1 MYPVNQQGS
10 QFQSNFQQQQ
20 PNQAGHYVQSHYQ
33 GQLSQ
38 PSFGQPGVIP
48 SGYQSNSHQNYS
60 NQSAFGGNQQHY
72 QQYTPISQSLGPVIS
87 RVGWQAGPDL
97 HQQHQQFIQQP
108 QQSYSYS
115 QAQTGGNYGVG
126 PVISRYGYQ
135 AGQDSLG
142 PVNQV
147 FNQQSNQSNQGFY
160 QPQHFNTSH
169 MNAGYAAQSHTGQ
182 HPVYEAT
189 NAYQQAGPVISHFG
203 GYESNQH

>member
-1 MYPVNQQGS
+1 MYPFNQQGS
-10 QFQSNFQQQQ
+10 QFQSNSQQQ
-20 PNQAGHYVQSHYQ
+20 PIQSGGHYVQSHYQ

-48 SGYQSNSHQNYS
+48 SGYQSNSHFNQGNYS
-60 NQSAFGGNQQHY
+60 SFGGNQQY
-72 QQYTPISQSLGPVIS
+72 QQYTPASQSLGPVIS

-97 HQQHQQFIQQP
+97 HQQHQP
-108 QQSYSYS
+108 QQSHSYVQQS
-115 QAQTGGNYGVG
+115 SVGNQYAAG

-135 AGQDSLG
+135 AGPDNRG

-147 FNQQSNQSNQGFY
+147 FNQQSNQGYY
-160 QPQHFNTSH
+160 QPQHFGASH
-169 MNAGYAAQSHTGQ
+169 MNTSYTAQSHTGQ
-182 HPVYEAT
+182 HPVYEST

>member
-48 SGYQSNSHQNYS
+48 SGYQSNSHQNFS
-60 NQSAFGGNQQHY
+60 NQSAFGGNQHY
-72 QQYTPISQSLGPVIS
+72 QQYTPMSQSLGPVIS

-97 HQQHQQFIQQP
+97 HPQHAQQP
-108 QQSYSYS
+108 LQSHSYA
-115 QAQTGGNYGVG
+115 QASTGGHYVAG

-135 AGQDSLG
+135 AGQDSSG
-142 PVNQV
+142 PVNQL
-147 FNQQSNQSNQGFY
+147 FNQSNQSNQLNQGFY
-160 QPQHFNTSH
+160 QPQHFGASHINT
-169 MNAGYAAQSHTGQ
+169 GYAAQSHTGQ

-189 NAYQQAGPVISHFG
+189 NAYNQAGPVISHFG